1 MRINYKFLFNYL
13 DDRLDNSQTHE
24 LMTLLKEEP
33 KVREML
39 DRLNQVLKNPLLQQ
53 PHGKEGTWPNANL
66 VSAYLEGTL
75 KGDDHKAMEDVL
87 QSDDHFL
94 AHVATCHKVVSGLIP
109 IPIPT
114 RASIRSYAL
123 GKEVGATQTAPP
135 KPKGKLFGTP
145 KPQTQPKVISK
156 NKLILMISG
165 PMLMIVLGMLL
176 LKVFPATVKKVNVSE
191 PISEAPKIQQEAIPL
206 VKYPE
211 KKETPIGVAKVEMK
225 KIETSNPI
233 TKDAP
238 PTPKAEVKVLKTLG
252 KPDVET
258 QTEIASLQEIAKEK
272 ILLLHTALENQPFTR
287 AVNPTFLSTSLIYLC
302 LPGSTLNSEI
312 NNQLQINN
320 PLQINF
326 VGETRGVSFDPM
338 HAPCVFRFYNRGANQ
353 VDMALKSGRVSIKT
367 KTPATLILRSWDLKT
382 SFEVNIKND
391 SDLIFETNTNTILL
405 GVVQGS
411 CIIHQEGKEKPLPEF
426 LAGSLLTINAQG
438 ETKKLTSQENN
449 LIFSNQP
456 IPLEYISNN
465 KALGAA
471 LDELLLALK
480 PNIDISQATLAY
492 ILANN
497 SNDARRNLGCLALAS
512 LGEGKKLLELWRTDT
527 NQQSLLKLY
536 SIQGLKLWLM
546 IEPTGAKFLYDASL
560 KEGWLPQAGYTDE
573 QSQILKKLLTALPK
587 VARKQDYEELF
598 GLLLNENT
606 KIRELAYLQ
615 LRYYSKTEKELPNFL
630 PLAQPASRTVEV
642 ARWQEMLRN
651 GLLPVQ
657 PE

>member
-1 MRINYKFLFNYL
+1 
-13 DDRLDNSQTHE
+13 
-24 LMTLLKEEP
+24 
-33 KVREML
+33 
-39 DRLNQVLKNPLLQQ
+39 
-53 PHGKEGTWPNANL
+53 
-66 VSAYLEGTL
+66 
-75 KGDDHKAMEDVL
+75 
-87 QSDDHFL
+87 
-94 AHVATCHKVVSGLIP
+94 
-109 IPIPT
+109 
-114 RASIRSYAL
+114 
-123 GKEVGATQTAPP
+123 
-135 KPKGKLFGTP
+135 
-145 KPQTQPKVISK
+145 
-156 NKLILMISG
+156 
-165 PMLMIVLGMLL
+165 MLMIVLGMLL
-176 LKVFPATVKKVNVSE
+176 LKVFPATVKTVNESE
-191 PISEAPKIQQEAIPL
+191 AISEAPKIQQETIPL

-211 KKETPIGVAKVEMK
+211 KKETPIDVAKVAMK
-225 KIETSNPI
+225 KIEPSNPI

-238 PTPKAEVKVLKTLG
+238 PTPKAEIKVLKTLG
-252 KPDVET
+252 KPDGET
-258 QTEIASLQEIAKEK
+258 QTQIASLQEVPKEK

-287 AVNPTFLSTSLIYLC
+287 ALNPTHLSTSLIYLC

-312 NNQLQINN
+312 NNQLQINQ

-338 HAPCVFRFYNRGANQ
+338 HAPCVFKFYNRGANQ

-367 KTPATLILRSWDLKT
+367 KTPATIIVRSWDLKT
-382 SFEVNIKND
+382 AFEVNLKND
-391 SDLIFETNTNTILL
+391 SELVFETNTNTILL

-411 CIIHQEGKEKPLPEF
+411 CIIHQKGKEKPLPEF

-456 IPLEYISNN
+456 IPLEFISNN
-465 KALGAA
+465 KAQGAA

-480 PNIDISQATLAY
+480 PNLDLSQAILAY

-497 SNDARRNLGCLALAS
+497 SNDARRNIGCMALAA
-512 LGEGKKLLELWRTDT
+512 LGEWKKLLELWRTDT

-560 KEGWLPQAGYTDE
+560 KEGWLPQAGYTPE
-573 QSQILKKLLTALPK
+573 QSQILKNLLAPRPN

-615 LRYYSKTEKELPNFL
+615 LRYYSKTEKEIPNFL